1 MSTRRELSWLSAAAM
16 LLGWGGSAASAQAPT
31 AREPAAQTHAA
42 RELIADE
49 VAADEPTNRPRIGLV
64 LGGGGARGAAHVGV
78 LRVLEEYR
86 VPVDCVAGTSMGAL
100 VGAAYASGMSS
111 AEIEKL
117 IVGIDWSETFGAGG
131 TRDLQPIHLKTARAT
146 YSNRLEFGL
155 SRNGLLA
162 PGGLVQS
169 QQIDSLLR
177 TIVSRARYQDS
188 FDDLPIPFRAIATD
202 VGSGEML
209 ILGGGDLSV
218 AMRASMAVP
227 GAFAPVRIDDRVLV
241 DGGLVRNLPVDVARG
256 MCADVVIASSLVSPE
271 PNAGNLQSALAIV
284 GQMIDIMIKN
294 NERAQLAS
302 LTEDDIAVPI
312 SLPHMQSGDFDKA
325 PTAIP
330 LGEASARAVAARL
343 QPYSLSPGAY
353 AAWRRRIGA
362 AAASAPKTIVVDE
375 IRIDGLRRTNA
386 EIVRRSIRSGVGEPL
401 DEAQIVAD
409 AQRIFARGD
418 YEKVDYNIE
427 TTEQGTML
435 QFLPAEK
442 PWGPNYLRFDLG
454 LMSSTGGDT
463 GYVLRA
469 DHSREW
475 VNRLGGRWSNAVQ
488 VGRTA
493 LVESSLF
500 QPLATDQRFFVEP
513 MVRLG
518 REQQDVYS
526 DGDRVARYELK
537 GLEGGLDF
545 GVAFGSWGEWRVG
558 VTRAYTDFAV
568 ETGDPLLSEFRN
580 VDLGAFTSRFTLDT
594 RDSMFVPTRG
604 VYAHLDVQAAD
615 AALGSEDEYER
626 AEVFVQHARRV
637 GKDLVYL
644 EAGGGTDFDGTA
656 PAYDLFTLGGVG
668 DLAGFQYQ
676 ELRGHEYAFG
686 RVAYLRKVTD
696 LQTLLGQALYVGAS
710 FEAGNMFD
718 RIDGSDAR
726 GAILASSLF
735 FGGRTPLGPL
745 LLTFGYAEGGHTA
758 AYLQLGRPLEE
769 R

>member
-1 MSTRRELSWLSAAAM
+1 MSTRRERSWLFVAAM
-16 LLGWGGSAASAQAPT
+16 LLGWGGSAPG
-31 AREPAAQTHAA
+31 AREPAMQ
-42 RELIADE
+42 ELAE
-49 VAADEPTNRPRIGLV
+49 RPRIGLV

-117 IVGIDWSETFGAGG
+117 IVGIDWGETFGAGG
-131 TRDLQPIHLKTARAT
+131 TRDLQPIHLKTARVT

-155 SRNGLLA
+155 RRNGLLA

-202 VGSGEML
+202 VRSGEML

-227 GAFAPVRIDDRVLV
+227 GAFAPVRVDDRVLV
-241 DGGLVRNLPVDVARG
+241 DGGLVRNLPVDVARS

-271 PNAGNLQSALAIV
+271 PNVENLQSVLAIV

-302 LTEDDIAVPI
+302 LTEDDIPVRI
-312 SLPHMQSGDFDKA
+312 SLPDMTSGDFDKA

-343 QPYSLSPGAY
+343 TPYSLSPDAY
-353 AAWRRRIGA
+353 ARWRLRIGA
-362 AAASAPKTIVVDE
+362 AAAAAPRSMVVDE
-375 IRIDGLRRTNA
+375 IRVDGLRRTNA
-386 EIVRRSIRSGVGEPL
+386 DIVRREIRSRVGESL
-401 DEAQIVAD
+401 DEAQVVGD

-427 TTEQGTML
+427 TTEQGSVL

-442 PWGPNYLRFDLG
+442 SWGPNYLRFDLG
-454 LMSSTGGDT
+454 LMSSAGGDT

-469 DHSREW
+469 DHSRAW
-475 VNRLGGRWSNAVQ
+475 VNRLGGRWSNVVQ

-493 LVESSLF
+493 LAESSLF
-500 QPLATDQRFFVEP
+500 QPLAADQRFFVEP

-526 DGDRVARYELK
+526 DGDRIARYELK
-537 GLEGGLDF
+537 ELEGGVDLGTVF
-545 GVAFGSWGEWRVG
+545 GTWGEWRVG
-558 VTRAYTDFAV
+558 IARTYTDFTV

-594 RDSMFVPTRG
+594 RDSVFVPTRG
-604 VYAHLDVQAAD
+604 VYAHLDIRAEDPV
-615 AALGSEDEYER
+615 LGSEVEYQR
-626 AEVFVQHARRV
+626 AELFMQHARRL
-637 GKDLVYL
+637 GKDLVYF

-656 PAYDLFTLGGVG
+656 PPYDLFTLGGMG
-668 DLAGFQYQ
+668 RLAGFEYQ

-686 RVAYLRKVTD
+686 RIAYLRKVTD

-710 FEAGNMFD
+710 LEAGNMFD
-718 RIDGSDAR
+718 RIDGSDAS
-726 GAILASSLF
+726 GAILGSSLF